1 MTTFVGISGFGRIG
15 RLALKAIIERYP
27 DTLKVVLINGRYD
40 IQTNAHLLKYDS
52 NFGRFPGKVEIK
64 DDFLII
70 NGQVVKNTSIKN
82 PEEIP
87 WKDYGVDIVLE
98 SGGTLTDG
106 NKARAHIDGGGA
118 KKVIITAPAQ
128 NIDLTIVMG
137 VNDRIYDPKKHFIVS
152 NASCTT
158 NCMAPP
164 ASVINKAFGID
175 RGMMNTIHSY
185 TNDQAILDLPHKDL
199 RRARAAALN
208 IIPTTT
214 GAARALAL
222 VIPELKDKFEGI
234 SLRVPTP
241 TVSVADFTATLHKS
255 TTTEELLSVLKEAT
269 EGSLKGIMYY
279 DTEGLVAMDYKGTD
293 YSSII
298 DAPFCQVLGGNMC
311 KVLAWYDNE
320 WAYCC
325 RVSDLASL
333 MASKG
338 F

>member
-15 RLALKAIIERYP
+15 RLALKSIMERYN
-27 DTLKVVLINGRYD
+27 DTLKVVTINGRYD
-40 IQTNAHLLKYDS
+40 INTNAHLFKYDS
-52 NFGRFPGKVEIK
+52 NFGRFPGTVEIK
-64 DDFLII
+64 DNFLVV
-70 NGQVVKNTSIKN
+70 NGLPIKNTSIKN

-87 WKDYGVDIVLE
+87 WQDYGVDLVLE
-98 SGGTLTDG
+98 CGGTLTDA

-128 NIDLTIVMG
+128 NDDLTIVMG
-137 VNDRIYDPKKHFIVS
+137 VNHQDYDPKKHFVVS

-164 ASVINKAFGID
+164 AYVINKAFGID

-185 TNDQAILDLPHKDL
+185 TNDQVILDLPHKDL

-214 GAARALAL
+214 GAAKALSL

-241 TVSVADFTATLHKS
+241 TVSVADFTATLNKS
-255 TTTEELLSVLKEAT
+255 TTTEELLSVLKEAS
-269 EGSLKGIMYY
+269 EGPLKGIMYY
-279 DTEGLVAMDYKGTD
+279 DTEGLVAMDYKGSD

-320 WAYCC
+320 WAYSC
-325 RVSDLASL
+325 RVSDLAYL
-333 MASKG
+333 MATKG

>member
-15 RLALKAIIERYP
+15 RLALKTTMERYP
-27 DTLKVVLINGRYD
+27 DSLKVVAINGRYD
-40 IQTNAHLLKYDS
+40 INTNAHLLKYDS

-70 NGQVVKNTSIKN
+70 DGQVVKNTSIKE
-82 PEEIP
+82 PDKIP
-87 WKDYGVDIVLE
+87 WRDFGVDLVLE
-98 SGGTLTDG
+98 CGGTLTDAT
-106 NKARAHIDGGGA
+106 KARAHIDGGGA
-118 KKVIITAPAQ
+118 KKVIITAPGK
-128 NIDLTIVMG
+128 NEDLTIVMG
-137 VNDRIYDPKKHFIVS
+137 VNHLDYDPKKHHVIS

-164 ASVINKAFGID
+164 AYVINKAFGID

-185 TNDQAILDLPHKDL
+185 TNDQAILDVPHKDL
-199 RRARAAALN
+199 RRARAAAQN

-241 TVSVADFTATLHKS
+241 TVSVADFTATLKKD
-255 TTTEELLSVLKEAT
+255 TTTEELLAVLKEAS
-269 EGSLKGIMYY
+269 EGPLKGIMHY
-279 DTEGLVAMDYKGTD
+279 DTEGLVSMDYKGSD

-298 DAPFCQVLGGNMC
+298 DAHFCQVIGGNMC

-320 WAYCC
+320 WAYSC
-325 RVSDLASL
+325 RVSDLCSF
-333 MASKG
+333 MAQKG

>member
-15 RLALKAIIERYP
+15 RLALKTTMERYP
-27 DTLKVVLINGRYD
+27 DQIKVVAINGRYD
-40 IQTNAHLLKYDS
+40 IQTNAHLLKHDS
-52 NFGRFPGKVEIK
+52 NFGHFGGTVEIK

-70 NGQVVKNTSIKN
+70 NGLPVKNTSIK
-82 PEEIP
+82 ETKDIP
-87 WKDYGVDIVLE
+87 WKDFGVDLVLE
-98 SGGTLTDG
+98 CAGTLNDAT
-106 NKARAHIDGGGA
+106 KARAHIDGGGA
-118 KKVIITAPAQ
+118 KKVIITAPSK
-128 NIDLTIVMG
+128 NEDITIVMG
-137 VNDRIYDPKKHFIVS
+137 VNHKDYDPKKHHVIS

-164 ASVINKAFGID
+164 AYIINKAFGID
-175 RGMMNTIHSY
+175 RGMMNTIHAY
-185 TNDQAILDLPHKDL
+185 TNDQVILDLPHRDL

-214 GAARALAL
+214 GAAKALSL

-241 TVSVADFTATLHKS
+241 TVSLADFTATLHKN
-255 TTTEELLSVLKEAT
+255 TTTEELLGVLKEAC
-269 EGSLKGIMYY
+269 EGPLKGIMYY
-279 DTEGLVAMDYKGTD
+279 DTEGLVSVDYKGNP

-298 DAPFCQVLGGNMC
+298 DAPFCQVIGGNMC

-320 WAYCC
+320 YSYSC
-325 RVSDLASL
+325 RVSDLAYY
-333 MASKG
+333 MATKG